1 MLANLLGG
9 AIAALLT
16 GLFAWLAAK
25 ATGRAQV
32 DAKKVEQVGP
42 QWESFSQK
50 IMERM
55 DAQQKEIDGLKQ
67 EVETLRERV
76 EAVSQKYWR
85 AVLAL
90 RRIFDRNPKAIED
103 AQLPDDLHEDVFDG

>member
-1 MLANLLGG
+1 MVTNLLGG

-16 GLFAWLAAK
+16 GLFAWLAAR
-25 ATGRAQV
+25 ATGRSQV
-32 DAKKVEQVGP
+32 AAKRVEQEGP

-55 DAQQKEIDGLKQ
+55 DAQQKEIDGLKE
-67 EVETLRERV
+67 EVGTLREKV
-76 EAVSQKYWR
+76 EAISQKYWR

-90 RRIFDRNPKAIED
+90 RRIFDRHPKAVDD
-103 AQLPDDLHEDVFDG
+103 AQLPRDIHEDVFEG

>member
-1 MLANLLGG
+1 MVTNLLGG

-16 GLFAWLAAK
+16 GLFAWLAAR
-25 ATGRAQV
+25 ATGRSQV
-32 DAKKVEQVGP
+32 AAKRVEQAGP

-55 DAQQKEIDGLKQ
+55 DAQQKEIDGLKE
-67 EVETLRERV
+67 EVGTLREKV
-76 EAVSQKYWR
+76 EAISQKYWR

-90 RRIFDRNPKAIED
+90 RRIFDRHPKVVDD
-103 AQLPDDLHEDVFDG
+103 AQLPRDIHEDVFEG

>member
-1 MLANLLGG
+1 MVTNLLGG

-16 GLFAWLAAK
+16 GLFAWLAAR
-25 ATGRAQV
+25 ATGRSQV
-32 DAKKVEQVGP
+32 DAKKVEQAGP

-55 DAQQKEIDGLKQ
+55 DAQQKEIDGLKE
-67 EVETLRERV
+67 EVGTLREKV
-76 EAVSQKYWR
+76 EAISQKYWR

-90 RRIFDRNPKAIED
+90 RRIFDRHPKVVDD
-103 AQLPDDLHEDVFDG
+103 AQLPDDLHEDVFEG

>member
-1 MLANLLGG
+1 MVTNLLGG
-9 AIAALLT
+9 AIAAVFT

-25 ATGRAQV
+25 ATGRSQV
-32 DAKKVEQVGP
+32 DAKKVEQQGP

-55 DAQQKEIDGLKQ
+55 DAQQEEIDGLKQ
-67 EVETLRERV
+67 EVSTLREKV
-76 EAVSQKYWR
+76 EAISQKYWR

-90 RRIFDRNPKAIED
+90 RRIFDRHPMAIED
-103 AQLPDDLHEDVFDG
+103 AQLTKDVHEDVFEG

>member
-1 MLANLLGG
+1 MVTNLLGG

-16 GLFAWLAAK
+16 GLFAWLAAR
-25 ATGRAQV
+25 ATGRSQV
-32 DAKKVEQVGP
+32 AAKRVEQAGP

-55 DAQQKEIDGLKQ
+55 DAQQKEIDGLKE
-67 EVETLRERV
+67 EVGTLREKV
-76 EAVSQKYWR
+76 EAISQKYWR

-90 RRIFDRNPKAIED
+90 RRIFDRHPKAVDD
-103 AQLPDDLHEDVFDG
+103 AQLPRDIHEDVFEG